1 MSWIF
6 QENVNLLGSEEVK
19 VHTNNM
25 KNLNDLIFQNIF
37 LVYVI
42 CSLWVTCSP
51 VLFHSF
57 SESQTHITASI
68 LGSLVAER
76 GKETSR
82 P

>member
-57 SESQTHITASI
+57 SEPQTHITASI